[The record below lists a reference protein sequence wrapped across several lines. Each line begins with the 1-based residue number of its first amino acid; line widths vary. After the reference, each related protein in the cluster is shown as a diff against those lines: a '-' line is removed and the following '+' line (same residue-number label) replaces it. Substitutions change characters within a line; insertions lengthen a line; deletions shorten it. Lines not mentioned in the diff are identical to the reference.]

1 MAKHSDMTE
10 VLGVLK
16 VLNHPVRLSILC
28 NLIEKGEMTAGEI
41 VAQEEVFASQSQTS
55 QYLKILKDE
64 GLVTSRK
71 DGQFVIYALASEEV
85 KVLIATLHELYCPKK
100 C

>member
-28 NLIEKGEMTAGEI
+28 NLIEKGEMSAGEI
-41 VAQEEVFASQSQTS
+41 VAQEEAFASQSQTS

-71 DGQFVIYALASEEV
+71 DGQFVIYSLASEEI